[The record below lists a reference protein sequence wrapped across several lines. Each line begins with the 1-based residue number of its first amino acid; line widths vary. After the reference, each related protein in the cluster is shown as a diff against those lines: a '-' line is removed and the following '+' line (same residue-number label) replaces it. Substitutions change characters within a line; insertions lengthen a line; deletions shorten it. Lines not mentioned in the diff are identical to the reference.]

1 MPRSIGL
8 AHIARQ
14 DDGTAVGI
22 WGGYTLKSA
31 FQPIFSFREGRLL
44 VTAYEGLI
52 RPFRDERP
60 VGPGTFFS
68 SIPEV
73 DRFQVEALA
82 RTLHLLNAGVSLSET
97 ASLFVNF
104 DPSHFVDAASAAS
117 ALRDV
122 QVVLKD
128 SGIKA
133 ERVVC
138 EITEQ
143 ETESDETLLGFV
155 EALKGYGHRVAVDD
169 YGADSSDLRRIEA
182 LGPDIVKFDGAWTG
196 HLLASAPGVAML
208 TEMVRAFSEKGIR
221 TVFEGIETGQQ
232 LELAESCGV
241 SMVQG
246 FALARPQLAPGAF
259 EEFEAARESERR
271 RALAGTA
278 DRLEQGKAETTMR
291 DVSPNRSK
299 RTFGRRGT

>member
-1 MPRSIGL
+1 MPRSIGPG
-8 AHIARQ
+8 HIARQ
-14 DDGTAVGI
+14 DDGTVVGI

-31 FQPIFSFREGRLL
+31 FQPIFAFREGRLL
-44 VTAYEGLI
+44 LSAYEGLI
-52 RPFRDERP
+52 RPFRNEQP
-60 VGPGTFFS
+60 VGPGVFFA
-68 SIPEV
+68 SIPDI
-73 DRFQVEALA
+73 DRLQVETLA
-82 RTLHLLNAGVSLSET
+82 RTLHLLNGGANLSKT

-122 QVVLKD
+122 QGVIKEA
-128 SGIKA
+128 GISA

-143 ETESDETLLGFV
+143 ETGSDETLIRFV
-155 EALKGYGHRVAVDD
+155 RALKGYGHRVAVDD
-169 YGADSSDLRRIEA
+169 YGADSSDLKRIEA

-196 HLLASAPGVAML
+196 RLLASAPGIAML
-208 TEMVRAFSEKGIR
+208 TDMVRSFAQKGIR

-259 EEFEAARESERR
+259 AEFEAARESERR
-271 RALAGTA
+271 RVLADA
-278 DRLEQGKAETTMR
+278 VENLLQGKLESTKLDA
-291 DVSPNRSK
+291 SANRSG